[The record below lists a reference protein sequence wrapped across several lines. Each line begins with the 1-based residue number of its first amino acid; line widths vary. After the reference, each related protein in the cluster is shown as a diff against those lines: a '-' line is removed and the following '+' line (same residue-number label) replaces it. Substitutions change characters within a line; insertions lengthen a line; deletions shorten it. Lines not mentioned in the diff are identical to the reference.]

1 MICRHS
7 TSERGVDDAIQPE
20 LFRGYCKLAV
30 DRQHKQGIQ
39 FSGAD
44 KFRNVCD
51 VNEEERLK
59 KLGDHLVRTD
69 QQHDLPL
76 CPIADP
82 IHIAENDT
90 EEHDLAAE
98 PEHLDR
104 HPQQK
109 VRLETQLANERVTQH
124 D

>member
-1 MICRHS
+1 MDIGFGTTPR
-7 TSERGVDDAIQPE
+7 RDNAIQPE

-82 IHIAENDT
+82 IHIAEDDAEKNN
-90 EEHDLAAE
+90 LSAE
-98 PEHLDR
+98 PKYFDD
-104 HPQQK
+104 HPK
-109 VRLETQLANERVTQH
+109 EEVCLETQLTNERVAQH